1 MKVFISINGVL
12 RNFLQKF
19 EYHYNDYYLNSE
31 NSEEETFEYKINNP
45 VYNDDILKY
54 FNFQSKEEMNNFLY
68 VDFPIEIFGHSGLS
82 YQNVITQ
89 LNTIIFEHKDIEFT
103 LIGLDELGKAKPAT
117 LFFLSRNGI
126 LANNIKFIK
135 TEDIKKTW
143 KECDLWVTDDMK
155 ILKKCPKKKTAIK
168 FETKF
173 NEKFTYKNSITN
185 LIDLIEKWLTF
196 LTKTTTLI

>member
-185 LIDLIEKWLTF
+185 LIDLKEKWLTF